1 MTKDYLETE
10 KFLTSSEKFCINL
23 GLERVLKV
31 LELFGNPQDK
41 INVIHVAGTNGK
53 GSVCTMIAEILKTAG
68 FKTALYT
75 SPHLFSYTERFKI
88 NGQNIPENIF
98 SEYVTLVEQIAKKH
112 NIELT
117 EFEIL
122 TVAAYKYFY
131 DEKVDYAVMETGM
144 GGRLDATNT
153 VKKPVAALITSI
165 SIDHKDRLGDTIEK
179 IAFEKAGI
187 IKPFA
192 PVFVNFDNWGKT
204 VVENVAKDRNSSI
217 FQNDKRIDIKFENG
231 VNYAVFDGEDW
242 EFSLWGLH
250 QIQNLS
256 LVLKFV
262 EFMVKNGVKISK
274 EHIKSALKT
283 VFIPARFQYVKDYN
297 LIIDGSHNADA
308 ATVLRKNLD
317 FYFNG
322 QKSCWF
328 YGTLS
333 TKEYEKV
340 VNILFRSGDTV
351 YPIKFKHQKSVNED
365 EILQKINN
373 KNEISFKKYS
383 KTENILNYFSKEQ
396 LNILTGSFYMI
407 GNIIPEGVIKIFKK

>member
-31 LELFGNPQDK
+31 LEYFGNPQDK

-53 GSVCTMIAEILKTAG
+53 GSVCTMIAEILRTAG

-131 DEKVDYAVMETGM
+131 DENVDYAVMETGM

-187 IKPFA
+187 IKSFV
-192 PVFVNFDNWGKT
+192 PVFINFDNQGKF
-204 VVENVAKDRNSSI
+204 VVENVAKDRNSSV

-308 ATVLRKNLD
+308 ANILRKNLD
-317 FYFNG
+317 FYFGN
-322 QKSCWF
+322 QKGCWF

-340 VNILFRSGDTV
+340 INILFRKGDTV
-351 YPIKFKHQKSVNED
+351 YPIKFEHQNSVD
-365 EILQKINN
+365 EKIIRQKIYDKNN
-373 KNEISFKKYS
+373 INFKKYC
-383 KTENILNYFSKEQ
+383 KTENILNYFSKDCI
-396 LNILTGSFYMI
+396 NIMTGSFYMI
-407 GNIIPEGVIKIFKK
+407 GNLTPESIVKIA